1 VDGAPPP
8 WITTLYMFRPEPTP
22 GQVLLAGGSFSGR
35 TPGDDDVWWPIGV
48 GAEAENS
55 GNVLVLKSF
64 PATVTIGV
72 RVVAYGDGGVYDHLR
87 VSLTPQDGAA
97 PLTTHTL
104 GSDFPP
110 LVAGHPL
117 GIAST
122 WLHLRVTFA
131 QPAAYW
137 LTGVIGRGPEL
148 RIPLLVLAWSE
159 WMALPIGGGV
169 MTVRPG
175 R

>member
-1 VDGAPPP
+1 MDNAQQP

-22 GQVLLAGGSFSGR
+22 GQVLLGSTSFSGR
-35 TPGDDDVWWPIGV
+35 GPGDDDVWWPIGV
-48 GAEAENS
+48 GTEAENA
-55 GNVLVLKSF
+55 GNVLVLKNF
-64 PATVTIGV
+64 PATVMIGV
-72 RVVAYGDGGVYDHLR
+72 RVVAYGGAGDQLR
-87 VSLTPQDGAA
+87 IALTTQEGAS
-97 PLTTHTL
+97 PLTTHAL
-104 GSDFPP
+104 ELDFPP
-110 LVAGHPL
+110 LVAGHAL
-117 GIAST
+117 GIDST

-148 RIPLLVLAWSE
+148 RVPLLVMSWSE

-169 MTVRPG
+169 MPVRPG

>member
-1 VDGAPPP
+1 
-8 WITTLYMFRPEPTP
+8 
-22 GQVLLAGGSFSGR
+22 
-35 TPGDDDVWWPIGV
+35 
-48 GAEAENS
+48 
-55 GNVLVLKSF
+55 VLVLKTF

-72 RVVAYGDGGVYDHLR
+72 RVVAYGGAGDQLR
-87 VSLTPQDGAA
+87 IALTPQDGAS
-97 PLTTHTL
+97 PLTTRTL
-104 GSDFPP
+104 GLYFAP
-110 LVAGHPL
+110 LVAGHAL

-137 LTGVIGRGPEL
+137 LTGVIGRGAEV
-148 RIPLLVLAWSE
+148 RVPLLVMSWSE
-159 WMALPIGGGV
+159 WTALPSGGA

>member
-1 VDGAPPP
+1 MDGALPP
-8 WITTLYMFRPEPTP
+8 WITTMYMFRPEPTP
-22 GQVLLAGGSFSGR
+22 GQVLLVGGSFSGR
-35 TPGDDDVWWPIGV
+35 GPGDDVWWPIGV
-48 GAEAENS
+48 GTEAENA
-55 GNVLVLKSF
+55 GNVLVLKTF

-72 RVVAYGDGGVYDHLR
+72 RVVAYGGAGDQLR
-87 VSLTPQDGAA
+87 IALTPQDGAS
-97 PLTTHTL
+97 PLATRTL
-104 GSDFPP
+104 VLDFPP

-117 GIAST
+117 GIDST

-148 RIPLLVLAWSE
+148 RVPLLVLSWSE

-175 R
+175 S